1 MLVSYVTVELFAD
14 QLILVSYDT
23 VELFDDQ
30 LILVSYVT
38 VELFDDQLI
47 LVSYVTVELFDDQLT
62 LVFHQFVIPLV
73 WYVIPWCVMAVL
85 NTMLYSE
92 VQRSSLVCKEVT
104 NISTTSK
111 KLSTVVLFIVLA
123 HMVCSFPRC
132 MVAVY
137 NMVHAREGH
146 GSSSNGH
153 HCAPEIK
160 SRTYTCITIAANIL
174 NVFNSCLNIVIY
186 CGLGSKFR
194 QEMKLYF
201 GGCWRRNRVAPT
213 TCVVVVASL
222 ETKMPASNARTV
234 TS

>member
-1 MLVSYVTVELFAD
+1 
-14 QLILVSYDT
+14 
-23 VELFDDQ
+23 
-30 LILVSYVT
+30 
-38 VELFDDQLI
+38 
-47 LVSYVTVELFDDQLT
+47 
-62 LVFHQFVIPLV
+62 
-73 WYVIPWCVMAVL
+73 MAVL

-123 HMVCSFPRC
+123 HMACSFPRC